1 MRTIVTDSQ
10 GRQAEVIK
18 EQGEQLEIRYFN
30 NRTAFVH
37 KSRVS
42 MPATNHYAPAKGQ
55 LVIEAIERMKK
66 EAEQSNTDFAR
77 GAAMAYGLV
86 LDILK
91 GH

>member
-18 EQGEQLEIRYFN
+18 QVGEQLEIRYFN

-42 MPATNHYAPAKGQ
+42 MPQSNHYAPAKGQ
-55 LVIEAIERMKK
+55 LVIEAIERMKN

-77 GAAMAYGLV
+77 GAAFAYGLV